1 MMALVGISAM
11 SGQSQEICTE
21 SVARREEKIN
31 AEDAEVTESKAR
43 CFKSQNRREN
53 VFLGGIRLLAADYRE
68 HAKNTDVCGFSFVP
82 FASSALI
89 FSVSSPSQ
97 MPAPEPERR
106 CRRRA
111 WPRATNSP
119 PD

>member
-43 CFKSQNRREN
+43 CFKSQNNREN
-53 VFLGGIRLLAADYRE
+53 VSAGWRSASCRLIVNVQE
-68 HAKNTDVCGFSFVP
+68 HVRFAVFPLVL

-89 FSVSSPSQ
+89 FSISLRSR
-97 MPAPEPERR
+97 MPVPVLVPRYRR
-106 CRRRA
+106 HA
-111 WPRATNSP
+111 WPRAASSP
-119 PD
+119 